1 MPPPRSTSPR
11 SPSPHT
17 VYVTRRG
24 EVRARVGKARVG
36 TAAEAMLRAM
46 KVGPAELSIVLCDD
60 PEIHALNAAYRKKDK
75 PTDVLAFA
83 LEEGAPQ
90 PRSAHAPRM
99 LGDVI
104 ISVDTA
110 RRQADERGIALFDEV
125 LTLLA
130 HGLLHLLG
138 YDHQNDADERA
149 MNAEVTRI
157 VARARRALAT

>member
-1 MPPPRSTSPR
+1 MA
-11 SPSPHT
+11 SPHT

-24 EVRARVGKARVG
+24 DVRARVGKARVG
-36 TAAEAMLRAM
+36 GAAEAMLRAM
-46 KVGPAELSIVLCDD
+46 KVGAAELSVVLCDD
-60 PEIHALNAAYRKKDK
+60 DTIHALNATYRKKNK

-90 PRSAHAPRM
+90 PRSSGAPRL

-104 ISVDTA
+104 ISIDTA

-149 MNAEVTRI
+149 MNTEVARI
-157 VARARRALAT
+157 VARAKRAIAV